1 MRRSNLIRKEKQ
13 LMLMTHVSDAT
24 LRARVY
30 VRTILG
36 RTDRR
41 LSIAIVGFVLFLPGL
56 RFYHRC
62 FYNCTV
68 LLWVKN
74 ILNSY
79 FFNITMDD
87 KMVFWGM
94 SNFFDAL
101 PSQLLK
107 SDPLLELAIQA

>member
-41 LSIAIVGFVLFLPGL
+41 LSIAIVGFVIFLPGL

-62 FYNCTV
+62 FYNWTV

-74 ILNSY
+74 ILNAY
-79 FFNITMDD
+79 FFKI
-87 KMVFWGM
+87 
-94 SNFFDAL
+94 
-101 PSQLLK
+101 SQWMIKGSFGSCPQILIRSLH
-107 SDPLLELAIQA
+107 SS

>member
-1 MRRSNLIRKEKQ
+1 LEAAVRQTYHL
-13 LMLMTHVSDAT
+13 LAL
-24 LRARVY
+24 VY
-30 VRTILG
+30 
-36 RTDRR
+36 
-41 LSIAIVGFVLFLPGL
+41 
-56 RFYHRC
+56 
-62 FYNCTV
+62 NWTV